1 MRAILGALLR
11 KPQFMLLDE
20 ATSALD
26 STSERLVQQ
35 AMQEARVGK
44 TTITVAHRLST
55 IQNSDKIFVLSNG
68 QLVESGTYQ
77 ELIAMDGNFAK
88 LAARSL

>member
-1 MRAILGALLR
+1 MANIIWST
-11 KPQFMLLDE
+11 
-20 ATSALD
+20 ATVQCNALD
-26 STSERLVQQ
+26 SASERLVQL

-55 IQNSDKIFVLSNG
+55 DKIFVMASG
-68 QLVESGTYQ
+68 RVVESGTYQ
-77 ELIAMDGNFAK
+77 ELIHLDGSFAK

>member
-1 MRAILGALLR
+1 
-11 KPQFMLLDE
+11 MLLDE

-26 STSERLVQQ
+26 SVFEQLVQQ

-55 IQNSDKIFVLSNG
+55 IRNSDKIFVLSG
-68 QLVESGTYQ
+68 GRLVESGTYD
-77 ELIAMDGNFAK
+77 ELLSLDGHFVKMVAM
-88 LAARSL
+88 AA

>member
-1 MRAILGALLR
+1 MAKIIWST
-11 KPQFMLLDE
+11 
-20 ATSALD
+20 ATVQCNALD
-26 STSERLVQQ
+26 SASERVVQL

-55 IQNSDKIFVLSNG
+55 IQNSDKIFVMASG
-68 QLVESGTYQ
+68 RVVESGTYQ
-77 ELIAMDGNFAK
+77 ELIHLDGSFAK